1 MLVSGSHVNKEQIEN
16 FKCRRTTI
24 TVMDGK
30 WLICITMQL
39 IDQVSKAV
47 KWSTHQRV
55 TILPRRS
62 INVSAPLA
70 IFQHWIFVADFS
82 AFSYAWGFYR
92 EVSTLQI
99 YCREETTICYF
110 TVIYDSPQE
119 EFCCPES
126 HHLDLVTEIKLNHI
140 TLMQWQK
147 SNSLIHQNNR

>member
-110 TVIYDSPQE
+110 TVIYDSTRRILVSWITSSWFSDRNQTQ
-119 EFCCPES
+119 S
-126 HHLDLVTEIKLNHI
+126 HHLDAMTEIKLFN
-140 TLMQWQK
+140 TPK
-147 SNSLIHQNNR
+147 